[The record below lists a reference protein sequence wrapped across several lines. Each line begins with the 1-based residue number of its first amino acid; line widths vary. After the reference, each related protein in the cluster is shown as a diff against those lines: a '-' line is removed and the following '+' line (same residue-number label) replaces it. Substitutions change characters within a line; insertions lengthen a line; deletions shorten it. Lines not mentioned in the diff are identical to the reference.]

1 MRISQIKLKQIGAYE
16 DLSIDFKTNK
26 DPQKAEIHIFSG
38 VNGSG
43 KSTIARAFFSSVNA
57 LGRPPFLPLA
67 LAAERPAI
75 VLSLILS
82 RSCSANRAK
91 IPNTN
96 RPFEDVVSNRSS
108 VRLLKPTF
116 LFLIS

>member
-43 KSTIARAFFSSVNA
+43 KSTI
-57 LGRPPFLPLA
+57 LYA
-67 LAAERPAI
+67 LAAGFDSTELEKRFRI
-75 VLSLILS
+75 
-82 RSCSANRAK
+82 SAQNENLQ
-91 IPNTN
+91 IHHNSQYDIF
-96 RPFEDVVSNRSS
+96 FEDHSGSVYSIRKSLKISS
-108 VRLLKPTF
+108 SF
-116 LFLIS
+116 NNCLFCF